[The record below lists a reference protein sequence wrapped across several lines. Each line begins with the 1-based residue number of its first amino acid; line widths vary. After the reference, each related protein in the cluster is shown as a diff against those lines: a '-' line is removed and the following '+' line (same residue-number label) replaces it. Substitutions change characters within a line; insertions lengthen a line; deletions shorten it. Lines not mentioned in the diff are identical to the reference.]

1 MDGGVDSFQAV
12 TGNSRRVEVSPG
24 QVDAYLAVAWRM
36 ADDRVDLVTAF
47 AQRPD
52 ESATDESAGAGHG
65 DLHLQVLLRTASER
79 ATEGVDRS
87 VGLVCVEVALLV
99 EVVHPIPGSVEI
111 DVRDHLAWVSACR
124 EFDLLAAAHAAHVV
138 ARLHAPH
145 DSSRT
150 AHGRTPATGSVV
162 GTAGGLAAMFTLTR

>member
-1 MDGGVDSFQAV
+1 
-12 TGNSRRVEVSPG
+12 
-24 QVDAYLAVAWRM
+24 
-36 ADDRVDLVTAF
+36 
-47 AQRPD
+47 
-52 ESATDESAGAGHG
+52 
-65 DLHLQVLLRTASER
+65 
-79 ATEGVDRS
+79 
-87 VGLVCVEVALLV
+87 
-99 EVVHPIPGSVEI
+99 
-111 DVRDHLAWVSACR
+111 VSACR